1 MAAHRMAILFAL
13 LASAVPA
20 AAQDPASPLIPIIV
34 TSGDALVRRAPD
46 QAVVVATV
54 ETRSKTPQDAQ
65 RQNAEAMTAVQQRLS
80 GLGIAR
86 DAMKTLGYTVH
97 QEADYVNGRR
107 VPRGYV
113 ARNAL
118 EVRVDRVERVGEVLD
133 VAVQAG
139 ATSVGDVRF
148 ELRNRAEAERE
159 ALKLAVTDARA
170 RADAL
175 AEGLGRK
182 VDRIVKIEDMVQ
194 PAPPRPMMM
203 AAAQRGVAVETPVEP
218 GTIEIRAHVTLTATF
233 K

>member
-13 LASAVPA
+13 LASVAPA
-20 AAQDPASPLIPIIV
+20 AAQDPGSPPIPIIV

-46 QAVVVATV
+46 QAVVIAAV

-65 RQNAEAMTAVQQRLS
+65 KQNAEVMTAVQQHLS

-86 DAMKTLGYTVH
+86 DAMKTLGYNVH

-107 VPRGYV
+107 VPRGYL

-118 EVRVDRVERVGEVLD
+118 EVRVDRVERLGEVLD

-148 ELRNRAEAERE
+148 DLRNRSEAERE
-159 ALKLAVTDARA
+159 ALKLAVADARS

-175 AEGLGRK
+175 AAGLGRT
-182 VDRIVKIEDMVQ
+182 VDRVVKIEDNVQ
-194 PAPPRPMMM
+194 PALPRPVMMT
-203 AAAQRGVAVETPVEP
+203 AAQRGVAVETPVEP